1 MPVSPRVQGIPHHPL
16 IKMPDHNT
24 PAETPVETPVETL
37 YRGDFLALY
46 RDGRWEYAAR
56 PGSNGAAFVLAL
68 TPAAEIVLVEQY
80 RVPLHARC
88 IELPAGI
95 VGDHTGGAGESSAVA
110 ALRELEEE
118 TGYVGDRAEL
128 LLRGPTAPGMSSELI
143 DLYLVRDVRK
153 VGPGGGAPEEG
164 EDITV
169 HVVPLAETHAFLQ
182 AQAATGKRIEPRIYA
197 GLWFAGNLLAG

>member
-1 MPVSPRVQGIPHHPL
+1 MS
-16 IKMPDHNT
+16 DD
-24 PAETPVETPVETL
+24 ETSIETL
-37 YRGDFLALY
+37 CRGDFLALY

-56 PGSNGAAFVLAL
+56 PNSSGAAFVLAL
-68 TPAAEIVLVEQY
+68 TPTAEIVLVEQY

-95 VGDHTGGAGESSAVA
+95 VGDTAGGADESSAVA
-110 ALRELEEE
+110 AMRELEEE
-118 TGYVGDRAEL
+118 TGYTGERAEL

-169 HVVPLAETHAFLQ
+169 HVVPLAETHEFLRSQ
-182 AQAATGKRIEPRIYA
+182 VAAGKRIEPRIYA
-197 GLWFAGNLLAG
+197 GLWFAENLPAG